1 MYYKTSDNLNLY
13 YEIHGN
19 LKAKKYLIFLN
30 GITQSSIAWNLM
42 LPAFTND
49 YQIIT
54 CDFIFQGMSDKK
66 GDARNFDQHAADI
79 NGLLDFLHIS
89 KINLVGLSYGSLVAQ
104 HFALN
109 HPEKINKLLLLS
121 SFAHQTPYLE
131 AMSYGWGRALDL
143 GGYSL
148 MFDIMLPVVLSEGY
162 FDNPLISPEALKV
175 ARENINTDPS
185 ALKKLMQATYERG
198 DYREKIKAIKN
209 PTLVIHGE
217 KDTLLPVHMAKAVA
231 DAIQGSKFEIIPNAG
246 HTLNLEAVSQTV
258 KLIKEFI

>member
-19 LKAKKYLIFLN
+19 LKSKKHLIFLN
-30 GITQSSIAWNLM
+30 GITQSSIAWNLV
-42 LPAFTND
+42 LPSFISD
-49 YQIIT
+49 YQIIV
-54 CDFIFQGMSDKK
+54 CDFIFQGKSDKK

-79 NGLLDFLHIS
+79 YGLLGFLNIS

-109 HPEKINKLLLLS
+109 HPEKVKKLFLIS

-131 AMSYGWGRALDL
+131 AMSYAWGRALDI

-175 ARENINTDPS
+175 ARENINTEPA

-198 DYREKIKAIKN
+198 DYREKLRAIKN

-217 KDTLLPVHMAKAVA
+217 KDSLLPVHMAKAVA
-231 DAIQGSKFEIIPNAG
+231 DAIEGSKFEIIPNAG
-246 HTLNLEAVSQTV
+246 HTLNLEAISQTV